1 MNNKN
6 NKIQVFIISQQS
18 LFLQAV
24 EHTFMDTD
32 DIVIIGTTGIN
43 SDVLKAIDNLPPD
56 VALLDL
62 DGPSEEALE
71 LARKIRQRSPNIG
84 VIVLT
89 SNPDDNQL
97 FLALKAQAVAYMS
110 KEITGEQL
118 VEIVRRVNRG
128 EHPINESLTLRPR
141 VAEHVLQQFQ
151 ELTTRSEAEAFIS
164 PLTPR
169 EIEILEYIA
178 QGYLN
183 KQIAAELGI
192 SEQTIKNHVT
202 SILRKLNANAR
213 TEAVVVAIKQGL
225 IKIT

>member
-6 NKIQVFIISQQS
+6 NKIQVFVISQQS
-18 LFLQAV
+18 LFLRAI
-24 EHTFMDTD
+24 EHTFQDTE

-43 SDVLKAIDNLPPD
+43 DDVLKAIDNMPPD

-62 DGPSEEALE
+62 DGPSEDALD

-84 VIVLT
+84 VVVLT

-110 KEITGEQL
+110 KDMTAEQL
-118 VEIVRRVNRG
+118 VETVRRVNRG
-128 EHPINESLTLRPR
+128 EHPINEALTTRPR
-141 VAEHVLQQFQ
+141 VAEHVLQKFQ

-169 EIEILEYIA
+169 EIEILQYIA
-178 QGYLN
+178 QGFLN

-225 IKIT
+225 IKIS

>member
-6 NKIQVFIISQQS
+6 NKIQVFVISQQS
-18 LFLQAV
+18 LFLRAI
-24 EHTFMDTD
+24 EHTFLDTD

-43 SDVLKAIDNLPPD
+43 DDVLKVIDNLPPD

-62 DGPSEEALE
+62 DGPSEDALE

-110 KEITGEQL
+110 KDMTAEQL
-118 VEIVRRVNRG
+118 VETVRRVNRG
-128 EHPINESLTLRPR
+128 EHPINEALTNRPR
-141 VAEHVLQQFQ
+141 VAEHVLQKFQ

-169 EIEILEYIA
+169 EIEILQYIA

-202 SILRKLNANAR
+202 SILRKLDANAR
-213 TEAVVVAIKQGL
+213 TQAV
-225 IKIT
+225 ITAVRRGIISLS